1 MFVFEALSKRSGTNL
16 RNLIIVKE
24 EHVETHVSSQG
35 LSQALSTTIINSI
48 LAKVDSLKTVSY
60 QINFVTYPQL
70 FLIFNALRQRVN
82 DAIAELIL
90 TNIKVFQTLVAT
102 KVREE
107 STQRLFIPDR
117 VVLKCER
124 LELGEL
130 SKLLRKLDDRFVR
143 QLLVADA
150 ELVATT

>member
-1 MFVFEALSKRSGTNL
+1 M
-16 RNLIIVKE
+16 
-24 EHVETHVSSQG
+24 ETHVSSQG

-70 FLIFNALRQRVN
+70 FLIFNALRQCVH
-82 DAIAELIL
+82 DGVAELIL

-107 STQRLFIPDR
+107 STQSLLILDR

-130 SKLLRKLDDRFVR
+130 RKLLRKLDDRFIR